1 MIVSAEFRASNARSG
16 NPASQARRDDD
27 GWCSGRLATN
37 IFDPYIEVD
46 FGRDVLFTAVTTKE
60 AIDIFLNSSF
70 IEQYRVQV
78 AGEDGHLQYITP
90 SINTSQPEPAVSI
103 CHVVATYMIYP
114 L

>member
-1 MIVSAEFRASNARSG
+1 MSAAFRASNARRDY
-16 NPASQARRDDD
+16 PASQARRYDN

-46 FGRDVLFTAVTTKE
+46 FGRDVLFTAVTTE
-60 AIDIFLNSSF
+60 EVNSSF
-70 IEQYRVQV
+70 IERYRVQV

-103 CHVVATYMIYP
+103 YACHVVAMYMIYP